1 MLIDLIFLP
10 PIAEVDDS
18 YILQKGQPYRYPPH
32 LAVPSLPI
40 RNSSLSI
47 LNSSQTTPR
56 VSSHRSRLL
65 LVSSPRMSLDFSMFE
80 VIRKPLT
87 TSATY
92 NKARRYVSQSNRNL
106 SLPKHR
112 GLSKETHAIWD
123 YPDLPSST
131 ILLKYVPTSTPTP
144 VCLVT

>member
-1 MLIDLIFLP
+1 VLIDLIFLP

-40 RNSSLSI
+40 RNASLSI

-65 LVSSPRMSLDFSMFE
+65 LVSSPCMSLDFSMFE

-92 NKARRYVSQSNRNL
+92 NKFPGQPNRVRYCDI
-106 SLPKHR
+106 H
-112 GLSKETHAIWD
+112 
-123 YPDLPSST
+123 YP
-131 ILLKYVPTSTPTP
+131 PTSRTLSQAASHNGKPFMDGLP
-144 VCLVT
+144 FKAIR

>member
-1 MLIDLIFLP
+1 MINCPEEFIEFREEDFVYNWVRAVFVLIDLIFLP

-32 LAVPSLPI
+32 LVVPSLPI
-40 RNSSLSI
+40 RNASLSI

-56 VSSHRSRLL
+56 VSSHTSRLL
-65 LVSSPRMSLDFSMFE
+65 LVSSPCMSLDFSMFE

-92 NKARRYVSQSNRNL
+92 NMPYLNAGDDMG
-106 SLPKHR
+106 R
-112 GLSKETHAIWD
+112 GRGAEGFSVPYW
-123 YPDLPSST
+123 ST
-131 ILLKYVPTSTPTP
+131 Y
-144 VCLVT
+144 